1 MAIELTY
8 DIGQMRTYSNDDAN
22 KIIRYV
28 ELKLNGNNND
38 KIELQT
44 RTVELAEPSDYSNF
58 TDYNALSKEQVI
70 TWAKNSL
77 GTDEITAW
85 ESGITECLNLPENT
99 GTVESPVTQP
109 QPPASW
115 TNEE

>member
-1 MAIELTY
+1 MAVNLNY
-8 DIGQMRTYSNDDAN
+8 DVGQMRTYSNVNAT
-22 KIIRYV
+22 KIVRYV
-28 ELKLNGNNND
+28 ELRLNGNNND
-38 KIELQT
+38 KIEFQT

-85 ESGITECLNLPENT
+85 ESGITEYLYLPINT
-99 GTVESPVTQP
+99 GTVESPVTESQAP
-109 QPPASW
+109 TSW

>member
-1 MAIELTY
+1 MAVELNY
-8 DIGQMRTYSNDDAN
+8 DVGQMRTYSNVDAS
-22 KIIRYV
+22 KIVRYV
-28 ELKLNGNNND
+28 ELKLNGSKD
-38 KIELQT
+38 DEIESQI

-85 ESGITECLNLPENT
+85 ERGITEYLNLPPNT

-109 QPPASW
+109 LPPASW

>member
-1 MAIELTY
+1 MAVNLNY
-8 DIGQMRTYSNDDAN
+8 DVGQMRTYSNVNAT
-22 KIIRYV
+22 KIVRYV

-44 RTVELAEPSDYSNF
+44 RTVELSEPSDYSNF

-85 ESGITECLNLPENT
+85 ESGITEYLNLPINT
-99 GTVESPVTQP
+99 GTVESPVTESQAP
-109 QPPASW
+109 TSW

>member
-1 MAIELTY
+1 MAVELNY
-8 DIGQMRTYSNDDAN
+8 NVGQMRTYSNVDAT
-22 KIIRYV
+22 KIVRYV

-38 KIELQT
+38 KIEFQT
-44 RTVELAEPSDYSNF
+44 RTVELSEPSDYSNF

-109 QPPASW
+109 LPPASW

>member
-1 MAIELTY
+1 MAVQLTY
-8 DIGQMRTYSNDDAN
+8 DAGQMRTYSNVDAS
-22 KIIRYV
+22 KIVRYV
-28 ELKLNGNNND
+28 ELKLNGSKD
-38 KIELQT
+38 DEIESQI

-77 GTDEITAW
+77 GTNEITAW
-85 ESGITECLNLPENT
+85 ESGITEYLNSPPNT

-109 QPPASW
+109 LPPASW
-115 TNEE
+115 TNEG